1 MTSVITSAYD
11 KSSTLT
17 VDQMMSDPTFIP
29 QRIVDGLNGAF
40 VEDLFFRPEGS
51 NAGVV
56 AFREAAA
63 TVMADEAED
72 VAEFGEIPVS
82 DPRLGDLKSA
92 YAIKT
97 ALAARFSYEQR
108 TENRV
113 DSVNQEITALQ
124 KSVVLSGYK
133 ASSAALKAA
142 GVPELVIDT
151 PWSAGGDV
159 ATNLF
164 DAIEM
169 VQGANDGHGGQY
181 DYAPDTILLH
191 PRALTAAV
199 RNEKMNKF
207 YVGNAALEN
216 PIFKGL
222 KDIVLAGE
230 LRVATSR
237 LIPVGEAYVFE
248 QGAPGFLSNTI
259 PLQAT
264 PLYCEGGESPLG
276 GPTMSWRTDVVRKR
290 AIGVDNPKSVVKLKG
305 VIA

>member
-1 MTSVITSAYD
+1 MPNIITSAYEP
-11 KSSTLT
+11 SATLT
-17 VDQMMSDPTFIP
+17 VDQMLSDPTFIP
-29 QRIVDGLNGAF
+29 QRIVDGLDGAF

-51 NAGVV
+51 NKGVV

-63 TVMADEAED
+63 NVLADEAEN

-113 DSVNQEITALQ
+113 DAVNQEITALQ
-124 KSVVLSGYK
+124 KSVVLAGFK
-133 ASSAALKAA
+133 ATRAALDAA

-199 RNEKMNKF
+199 RNETMQKY

-216 PIFKGL
+216 PVFKGL
-222 KDIVLAGE
+222 KDIVLAGD

-237 LIPVGEAYVFE
+237 LVPFEDAFVFE
-248 QGAPGFLSNTI
+248 KGAPGFVSNTI

-264 PLYCEGGESPLG
+264 PLYSEGGESPLG

-290 AIGVDNPKSVVKLKG
+290 AIGVDNPKAVVKLTG
-305 VIA
+305 VIK